1 MSAGIGGIGN
11 LGVNPGVAQTTA
23 VPTDPLN
30 YAALTAHHKKHKAG
44 DTSFEA
50 MLSNL
55 NAQKVSG
62 IQSGS
67 NGQVGTRVNKY
78 A

>member
-11 LGVNPGVAQTTA
+11 LGVNPGVAQTSS
-23 VPTDPLN
+23 VPTDNLN
-30 YAALTAHHKKHKAG
+30 YAAIGAHHKKHKEG

-50 MLSNL
+50 MLNNL
-55 NAQKVSG
+55 NTQKVSG
-62 IQSGS
+62 IQSESTGK
-67 NGQVGTRVNKY
+67 VGTLVNKY